1 MKQCLTYFHSSLVGI
16 TGSAE
21 DLKAITQKFGSA
33 YMKDTRSD
41 SAAGYLIAPSR
52 YIYLMDRQGRTRA
65 LYRTSNK
72 ADEMVEG
79 IRKLLHEE

>member
-1 MKQCLTYFHSSLVGI
+1 
-16 TGSAE
+16 
-21 DLKAITQKFGSA
+21 
-33 YMKDTRSD
+33 MKDIRSD
-41 SAAGYLIAPSR
+41 SAYDYLIAHSG

-79 IRKLLHEE
+79 IRKLLREEWTF